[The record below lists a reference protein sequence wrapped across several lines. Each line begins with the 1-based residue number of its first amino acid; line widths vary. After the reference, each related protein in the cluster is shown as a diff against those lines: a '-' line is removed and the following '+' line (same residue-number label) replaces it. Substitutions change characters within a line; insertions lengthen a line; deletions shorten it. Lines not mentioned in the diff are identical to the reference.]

1 MYVHMFDTL
10 ILHVKKKHVAQA
22 STLHLPKYHNSL
34 LPLTAGVSRDI
45 CQGVFC
51 QQGDEVLILQ
61 ITRGLRGE
69 LEDQRLRTRV
79 E

>member
-1 MYVHMFDTL
+1 
-10 ILHVKKKHVAQA
+10 
-22 STLHLPKYHNSL
+22 
-34 LPLTAGVSRDI
+34 
-45 CQGVFC
+45 VFC